1 MSYGHYPPPQQ
12 HGGPANYYHQ
22 QPSPQAPHDPF
33 RAWYAQQLAG
43 LTFNSRPMIQN
54 LSIEAQNRQH
64 EGNWPAMEAIV
75 QEIEDAILRAPPQGK
90 LPLLYLI
97 DSISKNIGPP
107 FTDTLLPP
115 ILPQLYLATYRQVD
129 GVTKSKMADLVRLWR
144 TGGPNGTELYPPAMR
159 EAVERDM
166 FGGSAPLTQ
175 QSVQTMLK
183 EFLREKEEEMS
194 REWTQQRGKT
204 VNTLVNLDK
213 ILTNTRVSARE
224 LADISDRIQAMK
236 GGQPAPAAAPVFS
249 PTSSSYTPRQ
259 VAPPPAPPVHRQPPP
274 PQPPQQQ
281 YGGQGR
287 WGGNSPYGAG
297 AGYPPPQPQNYP
309 PPPQQNLA
317 PPQPTPAPVAIPAIP
332 VNVSDLLSKLTSSGI
347 LSQPRTPEPSVVAKP
362 QKSGLEK
369 YEDMVLAFNIQVDHF
384 DLSRVGIPMGH
395 LPVRCT
401 QCGMRFAE
409 NDAKY
414 QAHLDWHFRR
424 NRKERESAGRGGH
437 RRWLPRAD
445 EWVNDNA
452 EAGPSS
458 PTKPE
463 SAALPE
469 TLSSDKIAALKRKWV
484 PVPADPVKAAKPC
497 PIDKE
502 KFESVYSEEE
512 EEWVFMNAV
521 DVNGTIYHATCLA
534 EKKASNV
541 AQRVLNRDAA
551 RASSKSPAP
560 GTPEPEATPAPS
572 PGTKRKA
579 EVDDTEDDAK
589 RVKVE
594 TGDDDAVAVAESG
607 PDEGMDVGDGGASG
621 VNGADDDVNIK
632 VEVEEAAVA
641 EAPAPAPVQQDAA
654 EALETVAAEVAEP
667 TAE

>member
-1 MSYGHYPPPQQ
+1 MSYGHYPTPQ
-12 HGGPANYYHQ
+12 HGGPANYYPPPPT
-22 QPSPQAPHDPF
+22 QPPDPF

-75 QEIEDAILRAPPQGK
+75 QEIEDAILRVRSVQDVCVCACVHVCGCARTHTRHATTDARTDPLQAPPQGK

-183 EFLREKEEEMS
+183 EFLREKEEEMG

-213 ILTNTRVSARE
+213 ILSNTRVSPRE

-236 GGQPAPAAAPVFS
+236 GGHQPAAAPVFS
-249 PTSSSYTPRQ
+249 PTSSSYAPRQ
-259 VAPPPAPPVHRQPPP
+259 VAPPPVPPVQRQPPP

-317 PPQPTPAPVAIPAIP
+317 PPQPTAAPVAIPAIP

-347 LSQPRTPEPSVVAKP
+347 LSQPRTPEPTAVAKP

-395 LPVRCT
+395 LPVRCQ

-469 TLSSDKIAALKRKWV
+469 ALSSEKLAALKRKWV
-484 PVPADPVKAAKPC
+484 PVPADPAKAAKPC

-521 DVNGTIYHATCLA
+521 DVNGT
-534 EKKASNV
+534 V
-541 AQRVLNRDAA
+541 
-551 RASSKSPAP
+551 
-560 GTPEPEATPAPS
+560 
-572 PGTKRKA
+572 
-579 EVDDTEDDAK
+579 
-589 RVKVE
+589 
-594 TGDDDAVAVAESG
+594 SG
-607 PDEGMDVGDGGASG
+607 AWDHLVG
-621 VNGADDDVNIK
+621 
-632 VEVEEAAVA
+632 
-641 EAPAPAPVQQDAA
+641 
-654 EALETVAAEVAEP
+654 
-667 TAE
+667 